1 MEGIDFLSALVEL
14 ETFWMALTL
23 KSCEMKTFLFG
34 PGDKIKK
41 TTLTKREC
49 LFTPNLLEPLSTH
62 THTHRSF
69 FIYCC
74 LTYTL
79 CWLLCHQR

>member
-14 ETFWMALTL
+14 ETFWRALTL

-41 TTLTKREC
+41 K
-49 LFTPNLLEPLSTH
+49 PP
-62 THTHRSF
+62 
-69 FIYCC
+69 
-74 LTYTL
+74 
-79 CWLLCHQR
+79 

>member
-14 ETFWMALTL
+14 ETFWRALTL

-49 LFTPNLLEPLSTH
+49 LFTPNLLELLSTH
-62 THTHRSF
+62 THTGPFS
-69 FIYCC
+69 
-74 LTYTL
+74 YTAA
-79 CWLLCHQR
+79 

>member
-14 ETFWMALTL
+14 ETFWRALTL

-41 TTLTKREC
+41 NHPDKEGV
-49 LFTPNLLEPLSTH
+49 FVHAKST
-62 THTHRSF
+62 
-69 FIYCC
+69 
-74 LTYTL
+74 
-79 CWLLCHQR
+79 